1 MSTQTIVI
9 SPNTERRIREKFKQP
24 VSPKSAFDATAWRQ
38 YFVEF
43 LGTLFFIYVSTGAV
57 VSVTYVGPLNS
68 GAIAVIGLAFGF
80 GLAAMIYAAA
90 NISGGHINPA
100 VTIGFIVAKKIYVL
114 KGFFYIFSQL
124 AGAMVGSAL
133 LRATTP
139 EIAWR
144 PVNLGATAVNGN
156 VSLAQAVFLEFIIT
170 FMLVYTV
177 FATVGIPKSR
187 NGMGKLA
194 PLAIGLSVL
203 AGHLLGAPFTGPS
216 MNPARS
222 FGPAVVSGYWENHWV
237 YWVGPFPAGII
248 AGLIYKYLLLDKMP
262 FWNRPEV
269 LKELPLEVYSSG
281 AQYGLPKTAW
291 VTQPG
296 PAMNADQV
304 PPPGFPNAGPS
315 AQGVVQEAA

>member
-43 LGTLFFIYVSTGAV
+43 LGTLFFIYVATGAV

-139 EIAWR
+139 EIGTCDIVSVPIVNFINVYFTAWR

-177 FATVGIPKSR
+177 FATVGIPKS
-187 NGMGKLA
+187 K
-194 PLAIGLSVL
+194 
-203 AGHLLGAPFTGPS
+203 
-216 MNPARS
+216 
-222 FGPAVVSGYWENHWV
+222 
-237 YWVGPFPAGII
+237 
-248 AGLIYKYLLLDKMP
+248 
-262 FWNRPEV
+262 
-269 LKELPLEVYSSG
+269 
-281 AQYGLPKTAW
+281 
-291 VTQPG
+291 
-296 PAMNADQV
+296 
-304 PPPGFPNAGPS
+304 
-315 AQGVVQEAA
+315 